1 MSLIGNM
8 IHTPYTPVTGVF
20 GGYLIHSKCPPFE
33 GIIFCILGRERYDLN
48 IYIIINQEILL
59 YENVKN
65 V

>member
-1 MSLIGNM
+1 MVTLKICFAFNM
-8 IHTPYTPVTGVF
+8 EHF
-20 GGYLIHSKCPPFE
+20 LLEF
-33 GIIFCILGRERYDLN
+33 FLGERERYDLN